1 MEPRLFSSTKQR
13 LSTKRFR
20 LKLAIDETSFKF
32 VNKELHMMGG
42 NTPRNGGTWMSQEVS
57 KWLVSGL

>member
-1 MEPRLFSSTKQR
+1 MEPSLFSSTKQR
-13 LSTKRFR
+13 LSTKRFL

-42 NTPRNGGTWMSQEVS
+42 NTPRNGGIVLAFKYVFRRLSP
-57 KWLVSGL
+57 